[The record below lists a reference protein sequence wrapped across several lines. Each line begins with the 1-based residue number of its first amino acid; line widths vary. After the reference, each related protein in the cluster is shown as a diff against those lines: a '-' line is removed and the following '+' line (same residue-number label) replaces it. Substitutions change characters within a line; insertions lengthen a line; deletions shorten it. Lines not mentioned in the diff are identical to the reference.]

1 MNAFSRF
8 WRRLNALCFCLFFGH
23 IFAHTWSIA
32 FFSLPA
38 ALRSPPAARNTRHRR
53 VTLRATDAG
62 PLINRNVKKRAS
74 SIKPTVY
81 KRKSA
86 IDVTYPG
93 KNRNQP
99 GTKTSHPRGV
109 IPLFVVH
116 LKQLSRRTCCIVC
129 LLHCCCCCLFIISS
143 YLVPVCFMPRGNA
156 RL

>member
-109 IPLFVVH
+109 IPLFVVRS
-116 LKQLSRRTCCIVC
+116 KQLSRRALLCVCFAAAVVC
-129 LLHCCCCCLFIISS
+129 LSLMI
-143 YLVPVCFMPRGNA
+143 YA
-156 RL
+156 T